1 MSCNFSESKSFCEVR
16 GDRARGQE
24 RSSEVSGDRGARRV
38 EVHLPRADD
47 EDVLW
52 AQSGA
57 IGAQS
62 ERNPRLGAQSER
74 NHLLAARANDEDV
87 RVRVL
92 VRRLVALEHL
102 RRFGLVWVWVGGG
115 LGKGRA
121 GWGWFGF
128 GLVEVG
134 VSRLSS
140 CGVGRNQT

>member
-62 ERNPRLGAQSER
+62 ERNRSAIRGSER
-74 NHLLAARANDEDV
+74 NPSAITCLPRERTMKTSESVCSSD
-87 RVRVL
+87 
-92 VRRLVALEHL
+92 ALSPL
-102 RRFGLVWVWVGGG
+102 STCGG
-115 LGKGRA
+115 L
-121 GWGWFGF
+121 GWFGF
-128 GLVEVG
+128 GL
-134 VSRLSS
+134 
-140 CGVGRNQT
+140 GVG